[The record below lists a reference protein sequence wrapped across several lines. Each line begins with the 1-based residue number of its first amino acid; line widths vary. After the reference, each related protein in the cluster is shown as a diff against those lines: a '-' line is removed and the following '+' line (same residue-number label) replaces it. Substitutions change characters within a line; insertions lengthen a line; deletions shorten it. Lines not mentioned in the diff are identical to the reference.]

1 MYSNKDGLRL
11 IRNSF
16 FEMVGEKRWQRVALI
31 ALFIALV
38 WCFADWISGNL
49 KPNLWHDFICLV
61 MALIIERLLPW
72 GK

>member
-1 MYSNKDGLRL
+1 MYSNVDALRGV
-11 IRNSF
+11 RNQL
-16 FEMVGEKRWQRVALI
+16 FEMAGKKRWKRVALI

-49 KPNLWHDFICLV
+49 KPNLWHDLICLV
-61 MALIIERLLPW
+61 MAVIIERLIPW